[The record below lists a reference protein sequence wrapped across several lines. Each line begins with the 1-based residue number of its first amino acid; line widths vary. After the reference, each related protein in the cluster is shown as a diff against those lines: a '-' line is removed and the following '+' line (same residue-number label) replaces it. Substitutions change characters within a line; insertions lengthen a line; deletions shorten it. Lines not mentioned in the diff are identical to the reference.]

1 MKEKKSILGRGLD
14 ELFESKI
21 ETLAPRE
28 LAIAQ
33 IVPGDSQPRK
43 HFDPEKISQL
53 SASIRDTGLIQ
64 PIVVRP
70 SSEDNIYE
78 IIAGERRWL
87 AAKEAGLETVPVIIK
102 SIPDREALKL
112 AIIEN
117 VQREDLNVLE
127 EAEAYHRLINEHKYS
142 QDMVATE
149 VGKSR
154 SHVANTLRLLN
165 LPDEI
170 KEFLV
175 NGQMSA
181 GHARALLND
190 ENSIETA
197 RDIIHNNLNVREVER
212 RVKKKKGKGTSGK
225 PMGDE
230 ENITQRIAGLLNAK
244 VAVSIKKNT
253 IHVGLEFQDPWDL
266 EDFINAL
273 SARDQA

>member
-28 LAIAQ
+28 LPIAQ
-33 IVPGDSQPRK
+33 ITRGVSQPRR
-43 HFDPEKISQL
+43 HFDSEKISQL
-53 SASIRDTGLIQ
+53 AASIKDTGLIQ

-70 SSEDNIYE
+70 SREDHVYE

-87 AAKEAGLETVPVIIK
+87 AAKEAGLKTVPVIVK
-102 SIPDREALKL
+102 SIADREALKL

-127 EAEAYHRLINEHKYS
+127 EAEAYYRLVVEHSYTH
-142 QDMVATE
+142 DMVAVE

-170 KEFLV
+170 KEFLI

-197 RDIIHNNLNVREVER
+197 RDIIHNNLNVRDVEK
-212 RVKKKKGKGTSGK
+212 RVKKKNGKGKPSK
-225 PMGDE
+225 QMGDE
-230 ENITQRIAGLLNAK
+230 ENITQRIAGYINAQ

-253 IHVGLEFQDPWDL
+253 IQVGLSFQDPWDL

-273 SARDQA
+273 AAYHPE

>member
-28 LAIAQ
+28 LPVEQ
-33 IVPGDSQPRK
+33 IVRGVSQPRR

-53 SASIRDTGLIQ
+53 SASIQDTGLIQ

-70 SSEDNIYE
+70 SSEDHIYE

-87 AAKEAGLETVPVIIK
+87 AAKEAGLKSVPVIVK
-102 SIPDREALKL
+102 SIADREALKL

-127 EAEAYHRLINEHKYS
+127 EAEAYHRLVVEHEYTH
-142 QDMVATE
+142 DMVATE

-170 KEFLV
+170 KEFLI

-197 RDIIHNNLNVREVER
+197 RDIIHNNLNVRDVER
-212 RVKKKKGKGTSGK
+212 RVKRKKTKKGKQ
-225 PMGDE
+225 MGDE
-230 ENITQRIAGLLNAK
+230 ESITQRIAGFVNAQ

-253 IHVGLEFQDPWDL
+253 IQVGLSFQDPWDL

-273 SARDQA
+273 AAYKPD

>member
-28 LAIAQ
+28 LPIIQ
-33 IVPGDSQPRK
+33 IMPGDSQPRR

-53 SASIRDTGLIQ
+53 SVSIRDAGLIQ

-70 SSEDNIYE
+70 SNEHNIYE

-87 AAKEAGLETVPVIIK
+87 AAKEAGLETVPVVVK
-102 SIPDREALKL
+102 SIADREALKL

-127 EAEAYHRLINEHKYS
+127 EAEAYNRLILEHNYT
-142 QDMVATE
+142 QDMVASE

-154 SHVANTLRLLN
+154 SHIANTLRLLN

-170 KEFLV
+170 KEFLI

-197 RDIIHNNLNVREVER
+197 RDIIHNNLNVREVEK
-212 RVKKKKGKGTSGK
+212 RVKKKKGSGRTSK
-225 PMGDE
+225 PVADE
-230 ENITQRIAGLLNAK
+230 ENITQRITSLVNAK
-244 VAVSIKKNT
+244 VVVSIKKNA
-253 IHVGLEFQDPWDL
+253 IQVGLSFQDPWDL

-273 SARDQA
+273 SSSARA